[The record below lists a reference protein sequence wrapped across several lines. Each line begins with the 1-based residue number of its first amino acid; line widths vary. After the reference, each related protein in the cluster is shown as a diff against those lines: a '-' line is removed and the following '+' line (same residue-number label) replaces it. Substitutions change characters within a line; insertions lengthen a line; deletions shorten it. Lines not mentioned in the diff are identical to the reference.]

1 MAARVSDELEEVL
14 NSFAEV
20 MAKLLIDQ
28 HRQNVTALDLT
39 LPQAQMLR
47 ILRRG
52 TLPTG
57 QLAAELNVTASSVT
71 QLTDRLIRKG
81 LIERQAAKNDRRAVI
96 VALSSKGKRLVDG
109 FRKRRALLLREAM
122 TRLNKS
128 EQADVIE
135 AMKMVVNALNG
146 SARETNKG

>member
-1 MAARVSDELEEVL
+1 MAGPVQDELEEVL

-20 MAKLLIDQ
+20 MGQLMIDGHQQ
-28 HRQNVTALDLT
+28 HATALDLT

-52 TLPTG
+52 PLPTG
-57 QLAAELNVTASSVT
+57 QLAAELKVTASSVT

-81 LIERQAAKNDRRAVI
+81 LIERQAVENDRRSVL
-96 VALSSKGKRLVDG
+96 VALSPKGKRLIDG
-109 FRKRRALLLREAM
+109 FRKRRATLFREAM
-122 TRLNKS
+122 MGLDKS

-135 AMKMVVNALNG
+135 AMKKVVNALD
-146 SARETNKG
+146 S